1 MKKKAKKTTVKKK
14 TKTHP
19 EKLSSNQSTL
29 ERILSFRWFRKAAR
43 Q

>member
-1 MKKKAKKTTVKKK
+1 MKKKDKKRKVKKK

-19 EKLSSNQSTL
+19 EKLSSNESTL
-29 ERILSFRWFRKAAR
+29 EKIRSFRWFRKAAR